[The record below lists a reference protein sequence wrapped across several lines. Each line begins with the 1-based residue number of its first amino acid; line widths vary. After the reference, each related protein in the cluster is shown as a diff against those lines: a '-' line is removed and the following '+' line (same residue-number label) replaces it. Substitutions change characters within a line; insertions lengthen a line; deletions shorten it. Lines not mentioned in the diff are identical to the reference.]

1 MACRLKQRRPGVE
14 RRNLAHTDGHNNKVV
29 VELLGC
35 LNPSPVGIHHHQGL
49 LDLLDLREPLHDQ
62 HHDQHHDQ
70 TVPKPAVLGAD
81 DAQQTSIA

>member
-35 LNPSPVGIHHHQGL
+35 LNPSPSCNPQQQKL
-49 LDLLDLREPLHDQ
+49 LNLLNLRQQLHDQ
-62 HHDQHHDQ
+62 IHDQ
-70 TVPKPAVLGAD
+70 TIPKPAVLGAD
-81 DAQQTSIA
+81 VAQPISIA

>member
-1 MACRLKQRRPGVE
+1 MISRLKQPRPAAE
-14 RRNLAHTDGHNNKVV
+14 RRDLAHPDCHVDNVV

-35 LNPSPVGIHHHQGL
+35 LNPSPSCNPQHQEL

-62 HHDQHHDQ
+62 HHDQ

-81 DAQQTSIA
+81 VTQQTLIA